1 MILLCEFKEIV
12 PLKRLLM
19 VTLLSVILLLAG
31 CNGDGG
37 DSDSDDASDN
47 ITATEEVTNNDG
59 AAEAVI
65 NYLEAKVAGDEEGV
79 ASWICSEM
87 EASIQAESLSFAS
100 VEASLSEDAACIVES
115 IGDTVD
121 GFTLVSCVGQ
131 IEAVYQGGEDRNF
144 ELTSYRT
151 IEEDGEWRWCGE
163 G

>member
-1 MILLCEFKEIV
+1 
-12 PLKRLLM
+12 M
-19 VTLLSVILLLAG
+19 VTLLSMAVLLAG

-37 DSDSDDASDN
+37 DADSDDDAGDT
-47 ITATEEVTNNDG
+47 ITTTEEATNDDG

-79 ASWICSEM
+79 ASLICSEM
-87 EASIQAESLSFAS
+87 EANIEGESRSFAS
-100 VEASLSEDAACIVES
+100 VEASLSDDAACTV
-115 IGDTVD
+115 GDTVD